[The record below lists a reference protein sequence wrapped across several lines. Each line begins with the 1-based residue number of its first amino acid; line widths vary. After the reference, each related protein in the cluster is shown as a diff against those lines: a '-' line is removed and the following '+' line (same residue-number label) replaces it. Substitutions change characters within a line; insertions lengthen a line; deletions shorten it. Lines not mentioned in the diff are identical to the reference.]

1 MASSN
6 PTQTPGALGFGIVGL
21 GMVADFHA
29 QAIGQLAG
37 ARLVGVATR
46 NPAKAAAFAAKHGV
60 PFHTTDLAAL
70 LARPGLDIVCITT
83 PSAAHLEPALAAI
96 RAGKHL
102 VVEKPLEVDLPRT
115 DEILRAAEAA
125 GVRIAPI
132 FQGRFGDGA
141 RTVKAALD
149 AGRLGRLVLAS
160 TYVKWHRTAQYYTP
174 PRGVLANDGG
184 GAVINQAIHG
194 LDLLLWFVGLP
205 TEVTAWS
212 TRRVHTG
219 IEVEDTAVA
228 ALKFPGG
235 ALGAFEASTALW
247 PGWSRRHE
255 LCGEHGSIILEDDRI
270 VSWQFRDARPEDDV
284 IRAEGQAN
292 NLGSGA
298 SSPSAI
304 SAEGHRR
311 QLQDFVDAIRAHR
324 PHALDGREGRK
335 AVALVRAIYES
346 AAANGKPVAL

>member
-1 MASSN
+1 MTAPSSSA
-6 PTQTPGALGFGIVGL
+6 PLGFGIIGL
-21 GMVADFHA
+21 GMIADFHA
-29 QAIGQLAG
+29 QAIAQLNG
-37 ARLVGVATR
+37 ARLAGIATR
-46 NPAKAAAFAAKHGV
+46 NAGKAEAFAAKHHV
-60 PFHTTDLAAL
+60 PFHTTDIAAL
-70 LARPGLDIVCITT
+70 VARPDIDVVCITT
-83 PSAAHLEPALAAI
+83 PSAAHLAPALAAI
-96 RAGKHL
+96 RAGKH
-102 VVEKPLEVDLPRT
+102 VVIEKPIEVDTART

-141 RTVKAALD
+141 RTVKAAID

-160 TYVKWHRTAQYYTP
+160 NYVKWHRTAQYYTP
-174 PRGVLANDGG
+174 PRGLLANDGG

-205 TEVTAWS
+205 VEVFAWQ

-228 ALKFPGG
+228 ALKFASG

-255 LCGEHGSIILEDDRI
+255 ICGEHGSIVLEDDRI
-270 VSWQFRDARPEDDV
+270 MRWEFREARPGDDA
-284 IRAEGQAN
+284 IRAAGQAS

-298 SSPSAI
+298 SNPSGI
-304 SAEGHRR
+304 SLEGHRR
-311 QLQDFVDAIRAHR
+311 QLQDFVDAIRENR

-335 AVALVRAIYES
+335 AVAFVNAIYDS
-346 AAANGKPVAL
+346 AERGRPVRL

>member
-6 PTQTPGALGFGIVGL
+6 PSQTPAPLGFGIVGL
-21 GMVADFHA
+21 GMIADFHA
-29 QAIGQLAG
+29 QAIAQLAG

-46 NPAKAAAFAAKHGV
+46 SPAKAAAFAAKHGV

-70 LARPGLDIVCITT
+70 LAQPGLDIVCITT

-115 DEILRAAEAA
+115 DEILRAAEVA

-141 RTVKAALD
+141 RTVKAALA

-160 TYVKWHRTAQYYTP
+160 NYVKWHRTAQYYTP

-205 TEVTAWS
+205 SEVAAWS

-228 ALKFPGG
+228 ALTFPGG
-235 ALGAFEASTALW
+235 ALGAFEATTAAW

-270 VSWQFRDARPEDDV
+270 VSWQFRESRPEDDA
-284 IRAEGQAN
+284 IRAAGRAN
-292 NLGSGA
+292 SLGSGA

-311 QLQDFVDAIRAHR
+311 QLQDLVDAIRDNR
-324 PHALDGREGRK
+324 PQALDGREGRK
-335 AVALVRAIYES
+335 AVALVRALYES
-346 AAANGKPVAL
+346 AAANGKPVRL